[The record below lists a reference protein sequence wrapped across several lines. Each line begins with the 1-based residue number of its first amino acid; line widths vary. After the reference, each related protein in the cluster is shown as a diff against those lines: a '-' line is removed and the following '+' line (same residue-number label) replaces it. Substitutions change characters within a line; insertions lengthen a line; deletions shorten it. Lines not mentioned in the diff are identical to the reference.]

1 MRNRRS
7 HSRQETNGRLF
18 LGFAGV
24 LVMGFGVITLLGG
37 KLHYQNYWHGSVF
50 APFAL
55 FIGALM
61 LFVAI
66 KGGRF

>member
-1 MRNRRS
+1 
-7 HSRQETNGRLF
+7 
-18 LGFAGV
+18 
-24 LVMGFGVITLLGG
+24 MGFGVMTLLEG

-55 FIGALM
+55 FIGALI